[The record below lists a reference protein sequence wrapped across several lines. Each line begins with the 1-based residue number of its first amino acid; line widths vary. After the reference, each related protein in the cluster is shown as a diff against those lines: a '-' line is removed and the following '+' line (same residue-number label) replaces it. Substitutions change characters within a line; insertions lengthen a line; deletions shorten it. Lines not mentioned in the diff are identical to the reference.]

1 MFCLVISTSNHH
13 VVHFKYILVL
23 FVNCTSIKLEKKVEN
38 EDFMKVSQSY
48 DLLINLQYQFQMV
61 TLEH

>member
-1 MFCLVISTSNHH
+1 MFCLVISTSNRH